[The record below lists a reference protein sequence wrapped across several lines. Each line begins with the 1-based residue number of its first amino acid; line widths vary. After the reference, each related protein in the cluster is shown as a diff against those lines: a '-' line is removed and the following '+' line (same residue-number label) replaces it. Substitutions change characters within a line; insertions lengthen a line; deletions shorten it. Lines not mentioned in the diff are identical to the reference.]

1 MATAGRRVHLMRP
14 HQTCDHFSRSTRPFH
29 EAVDRRARRARHS
42 RQVFGLAGTRSSWI
56 EPTGRRFPGG
66 CPVHING
73 GRSCL
78 PLRDSPGF
86 SPGSLSL
93 RQPGL
98 TELRRQERS
107 SGLLMTAPGEPA
119 ALPSIGP
126 RASEQEKE
134 CLYAFC
140 RRARRA
146 TSTSWSREGRGEDF
160 PMIGDFLPFRQAGP
174 VMPEKGRRPGT

>member
-1 MATAGRRVHLMRP
+1 MRGEPSTVEVNVVVTEFLQIANALMATAGRRVHLTRP
-14 HQTCDHFSRSTRPFH
+14 RASAGSTARPTHEVRWRSTRPFH

-93 RQPGL
+93 RQLAL
-98 TELRRQERS
+98 TGLRRRERS
-107 SGLLMTAPGEPA
+107 SGLLMTVPGEPA
-119 ALPSIGP
+119 ASISIRPTLPAQS
-126 RASEQEKE
+126 
-134 CLYAFC
+134 
-140 RRARRA
+140 RRVG
-146 TSTSWSREGRGEDF
+146 EGRYARD
-160 PMIGDFLPFRQAGP
+160 M
-174 VMPEKGRRPGT
+174 